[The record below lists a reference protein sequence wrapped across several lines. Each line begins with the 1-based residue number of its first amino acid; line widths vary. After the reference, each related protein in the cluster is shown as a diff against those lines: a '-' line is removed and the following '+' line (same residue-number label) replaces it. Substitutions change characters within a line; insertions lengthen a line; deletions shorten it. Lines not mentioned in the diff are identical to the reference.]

1 MLSDGLRGKNRFQA
15 IGVGQSAHHL
25 RDGFFCMSFCG
36 CRFCASPSHVC
47 HVTDLCRAY
56 AACVIMAVE
65 SVNMTYMMTIL
76 PSWYD
81 TM

>member
-1 MLSDGLRGKNRFQA
+1 MD
-15 IGVGQSAHHL
+15 VGDEAHHIL
-25 RDGFFCMSFCG
+25 GGPFCLVLCKSVTCLS
-36 CRFCASPSHVC
+36 CDRLVPSCA
-47 HVTDLCRAY
+47 LCRAY

-81 TM
+81 TMYVHLCHNGL

>member
-1 MLSDGLRGKNRFQA
+1 MD
-15 IGVGQSAHHL
+15 VGDEAHHIL
-25 RDGFFCMSFCG
+25 GGPFCLVLCKSVTC
-36 CRFCASPSHVC
+36 PSHVC